1 MIYSSRAN
9 LRNQADRP
17 LEKEINVTH
26 HLCPPELTLTT
37 ILIGFAICLTGCSS
51 SYTISSAGRPHSEYG
66 FQEMNEELHGRHVTI
81 DLKDRMDI
89 SAKEVNI
96 SDDSVSWVDA
106 STADKTKVAMGQ
118 LRRISFK
125 NHFVGG
131 MEGLGF
137 GLVGAGGLGALVGQ
151 IAVGNDGEWGSGAGA
166 FFGLILGGGAGTI
179 VGLTSGLIVGHSYK
193 YEFPKTEQSDSS
205 QNGK

>member
-1 MIYSSRAN
+1 M
-9 LRNQADRP
+9 
-17 LEKEINVTH
+17 TH

-106 STADKTKVAMGQ
+106 STADKTKIATWQ

-137 GLVGAGGLGALVGQ
+137 GLVGVGGVGALVGQ
-151 IAVGNDGEWGSGAGA
+151 MAVGNDGEWGSGAGA
-166 FFGLILGGGAGTI
+166 AVGLVLGGGAGSI
-179 VGLTSGLIVGHSYK
+179 GGLITGLIVGHSYN
-193 YEFPKTEQSDSS
+193 YEFPTTAQSDSL
-205 QNGK
+205 QKEK

>member
-1 MIYSSRAN
+1 MER
-9 LRNQADRP
+9 
-17 LEKEINVTH
+17 
-26 HLCPPELTLTT
+26 HLCQPGLKLAEMLFGLAFF
-37 ILIGFAICLTGCSS
+37 LIGCSS
-51 SYTISSAGRPHSEYG
+51 SYTVSSTGKPNAEYG
-66 FQEMNEELHGRHVTI
+66 YQEMNEELNGRQVKI

-89 SAKEVNI
+89 SAREVNI
-96 SDDSVSWVDA
+96 SDDSVSWVDV